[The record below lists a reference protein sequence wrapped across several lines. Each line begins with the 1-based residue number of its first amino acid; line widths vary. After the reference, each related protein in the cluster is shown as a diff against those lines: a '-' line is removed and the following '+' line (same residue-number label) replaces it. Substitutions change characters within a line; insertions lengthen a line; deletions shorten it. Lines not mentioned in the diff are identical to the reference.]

1 MKTALVDTSFLI
13 TLANPAQRQHH
24 KTAVQYFRTCIDRGV
39 VLHLSTI
46 VITEFSQKQSIQDL
60 GLRNYVVLPFN
71 IDHAIEAGRLH
82 ELLARDKGD
91 DRAVVKDDIKLIA
104 QCRCAGID
112 AVFTEDRRTLAKY
125 IDRLKTAK
133 EPAPAVV
140 VLADGLDAA
149 WFNDGQRP
157 LGLD

>member
-46 VITEFSQKQSIQDL
+46 VIAEFSQKQPIRDL
-60 GLRNYVVLPFN
+60 QLRNFVVLPFN

-82 ELLARDKGD
+82 GLLAGDKGD
-91 DRAVVKDDIKLIA
+91 ERAAVKDDIKLIA
-104 QCRCAGID
+104 QCRCLGID
-112 AVFTEDRRTLAKY
+112 AVFTEDRKTLAKY
-125 IDRLKTAK
+125 ADRLRRAK
-133 EPAPAVV
+133 ESAPNVV
-140 VLADGLDAA
+140 VLADGFDAA
-149 WFNDGQRP
+149 WFNDGQAALP
-157 LGLD
+157 YE